1 MRFRSADRKC
11 GEAVTSHDPAA
22 GTNGSLPEQADLHVV
37 AHGAAADGAEPVVA
51 FEDWSDAD
59 APPITFKEL
68 AELFTALDKAT
79 RARRLYQE
87 NNPVYQSFN
96 ANLRKLI
103 GGLWDRVS
111 SLSVVVEEHSFR
123 TYGQEFGARDG
134 RDGLPFLFF
143 RDGVRLMT
151 FLPGFEDEVDRF
163 LRVVDSARQF
173 GPKASDDMVTLLWE
187 EEFASFQYSYIDL
200 LAESAGMPSGG
211 DAPSAPQ
218 VIDREKVERL
228 VAGEEPE
235 EVPPAVQQ
243 GEPPVATAVL
253 PENFV
258 ETTYFLEPEEVAH
271 LQKEVDVEWH
281 RDVRGDVVAALFDR
295 LEDANVADRHSEI
308 VRILGQLLPAFL
320 GRGDLPN
327 ATRIV
332 VEVGALLD
340 ANLLAGDNRD
350 EALRLLRDLND
361 AQVLSGF
368 LNSLEDGSIDPGKE
382 ELGTFLSYL
391 GAEALP
397 LLLRTAERTEAAKLK
412 ERLWPALEAMGRRYP
427 RALAS
432 QTISP
437 DLAIAYGATRL
448 IGRIRL
454 NEAKDTVVTLFKKSD
469 AQGRRV
475 AIEALAAIGDAGAL
489 SAVQEALDDSD
500 RDVRITA
507 ARALG
512 NANSTAARDRLRASI
527 ASKGLRDADLTEKIA
542 FFEAYGTIAV
552 EEDIDRLD
560 KLLNG
565 RKLLGRES
573 PEIRSCAAMA
583 LGRIALPAAR
593 AVLQKATDDA
603 HPLVRN
609 AVNKALEAPRRYR

>member
-1 MRFRSADRKC
+1 MNASND
-11 GEAVTSHDPAA
+11 SAA
-22 GTNGSLPEQADLHVV
+22 GTNGNLPDPADLHVV
-37 AHGAAADGAEPVVA
+37 AHGAAADGEEPVVA
-51 FEDWSDAD
+51 LNDWEDEA
-59 APPITFKEL
+59 APPISFREL

-79 RARRLYQE
+79 RAHRLYQE

-103 GGLWDRVS
+103 GALWDRVS
-111 SLSVVVEEHSFR
+111 SLSVVVEETAFR

-134 RDGLPFLFF
+134 REGLPFLFF

-163 LRVVDSARQF
+163 LRVVDSAKQF

-187 EEFASFQYSYIDL
+187 EEFASFQYSYMDL
-200 LAESAGMPSGG
+200 LAESVGMPAGG
-211 DAPSAPQ
+211 DASAPA
-218 VIDREKVERL
+218 VVDREKVERL

-258 ETTYFLEPEEVAH
+258 ETAYFLEPEEVAY
-271 LQKEVDVEWH
+271 LQTEVDVEWH
-281 RDVRGDVVAALFDR
+281 RDVRGAVVDALFDR
-295 LEDANVADRHSEI
+295 LEDDSVSDRHGEI

-320 GRGDLPN
+320 GRGDLDN
-327 ATRIV
+327 ATKIV
-332 VEVGALLD
+332 VEVGTLVE
-340 ANLLAGDNRD
+340 GDGLTGDDRD

-368 LNSLEDGSIDPGKE
+368 LNSLEDGSIDPGRE

-397 LLLRTAERTEAAKLK
+397 LLLRTAERTDAAKLK

-432 QTISP
+432 QTASP
-437 DLAIAYGATRL
+437 DLAIAYGGARL

-454 NEAKDTVVTLFKKSD
+454 NEAKDTVVALFKKSD
-469 AQGRRV
+469 AEGRRV

-489 SAVQEALDDSD
+489 SAVQEALDDAD

-512 NANSTAARDRLRASI
+512 NASSAAARDRLRASI
-527 ASKGLRDADLTEKIA
+527 SSKGLRDADLTEKIA

-552 EEDIDRLD
+552 AEDLDRLD
-560 KLLNG
+560 RLLNG

-573 PEIRSCAAMA
+573 PEMRSCAAMA
-583 LGRIALPAAR
+583 LGRIASPEAR
-593 AVLQKATDDA
+593 AILQKATDDT

>member
-1 MRFRSADRKC
+1 VNASNDS
-11 GEAVTSHDPAA
+11 VA
-22 GTNGSLPEQADLHVV
+22 GTNGNVPDPADLHVV
-37 AHGAAADGAEPVVA
+37 AHGAAADGQEPVVA
-51 FEDWSDAD
+51 LNDWEDEA
-59 APPITFKEL
+59 APPISFKEL

-103 GGLWDRVS
+103 GALWDRVS
-111 SLSVVVEEHSFR
+111 SLSVVVEETAFR

-134 RDGLPFLFF
+134 REGLPFLFF

-163 LRVVDSARQF
+163 LRVVDSAKQF

-187 EEFASFQYSYIDL
+187 EEFASFQYSYMDL
-200 LAESAGMPSGG
+200 LAESVGMPAGG
-211 DAPSAPQ
+211 DASAPT
-218 VIDREKVERL
+218 VVDREKVERL

-258 ETTYFLEPEEVAH
+258 ETAYFLEPEEVAY
-271 LQKEVDVEWH
+271 LQTEVEVEWQ
-281 RDVRGDVVAALFDR
+281 RDVRGAVVDALFDR
-295 LEDANVADRHSEI
+295 LEDASISDRHGEI

-320 GRGDLPN
+320 GRGDLAN
-327 ATRIV
+327 ATKIV
-332 VEVGALLD
+332 VEVGTLVESDGLT
-340 ANLLAGDNRD
+340 GDDRD

-368 LNSLEDGSIDPGKE
+368 LNSLEDGSIDPGRE

-397 LLLRTAERTEAAKLK
+397 LLLRTAERTDAAKLK

-432 QTISP
+432 QTASP
-437 DLAIAYGATRL
+437 DLAIAYGAARL

-454 NEAKDTVVTLFKKSD
+454 NEAKDTVVALFKKSD
-469 AQGRRV
+469 AEGRRV

-489 SAVQEALDDSD
+489 SAVQEALDDAD

-512 NANSTAARDRLRASI
+512 NASSAAARERLRASI
-527 ASKGLRDADLTEKIA
+527 ASKSLRDADLTEKIA

-552 EEDIDRLD
+552 AEDLDQLDR
-560 KLLNG
+560 LLNG

-573 PEIRSCAAMA
+573 PEMRSCAAMA
-583 LGRIALPAAR
+583 LGRIASPEAR
-593 AVLQKATDDA
+593 AILQKATDDM

>member
-1 MRFRSADRKC
+1 VNASND
-11 GEAVTSHDPAA
+11 SAA
-22 GTNGSLPEQADLHVV
+22 GTNGNLPDPADLHVV
-37 AHGAAADGAEPVVA
+37 AHGAAADGEEPVVA
-51 FEDWSDAD
+51 LNDWEDEA
-59 APPITFKEL
+59 APPISFREL

-79 RARRLYQE
+79 RAHRLYQE

-103 GGLWDRVS
+103 GALWDRVS
-111 SLSVVVEEHSFR
+111 SLSVVVEETAFR

-134 RDGLPFLFF
+134 REGLPFLFF

-163 LRVVDSARQF
+163 LRVVDSAKQF

-187 EEFASFQYSYIDL
+187 EEFASFQYSYMDL
-200 LAESAGMPSGG
+200 LAESVGMPAGG
-211 DAPSAPQ
+211 DASAPA
-218 VIDREKVERL
+218 VVDREKVERL

-258 ETTYFLEPEEVAH
+258 ETAYFLEPEEVAY
-271 LQKEVDVEWH
+271 LQTEVDVEWH
-281 RDVRGDVVAALFDR
+281 RDVRGAVVDALFDR
-295 LEDANVADRHSEI
+295 LEDDSVSDRHGEI

-320 GRGDLPN
+320 GRGDLDN
-327 ATRIV
+327 ATKIV
-332 VEVGALLD
+332 VEVGTLVE
-340 ANLLAGDNRD
+340 GDGLTGDDRD

-368 LNSLEDGSIDPGKE
+368 LNSLEDGSIDPGRE

-397 LLLRTAERTEAAKLK
+397 LLLRTAERTDAAKLK

-432 QTISP
+432 QTASP
-437 DLAIAYGATRL
+437 DLAIAYGGARL

-454 NEAKDTVVTLFKKSD
+454 NEAKDTVVALFKKSD
-469 AQGRRV
+469 AEGRRV

-489 SAVQEALDDSD
+489 SAVQEALDDAD

-512 NANSTAARDRLRASI
+512 NASSAAARDRLRASI
-527 ASKGLRDADLTEKIA
+527 SSKGLRDADLTEKIA

-552 EEDIDRLD
+552 AEDLDRLD
-560 KLLNG
+560 RLLNG

-573 PEIRSCAAMA
+573 PEMRSCAAMA
-583 LGRIALPAAR
+583 LGRIASPEAR
-593 AVLQKATDDA
+593 AILQKATDDT

>member
-1 MRFRSADRKC
+1 VNASND
-11 GEAVTSHDPAA
+11 SAA
-22 GTNGSLPEQADLHVV
+22 GTNGNLPDPADLHVV
-37 AHGAAADGAEPVVA
+37 AHGAAADGEEPVVA
-51 FEDWSDAD
+51 LNDWEDEA
-59 APPITFKEL
+59 APPISFREL

-103 GGLWDRVS
+103 GALWDRVS
-111 SLSVVVEEHSFR
+111 SLSVVVEETAFR

-134 RDGLPFLFF
+134 REGLPFLFF

-163 LRVVDSARQF
+163 LRVVDSAKQF

-187 EEFASFQYSYIDL
+187 EEFASFQYSYMDL
-200 LAESAGMPSGG
+200 LAESVGMPAGG
-211 DAPSAPQ
+211 DASAPA
-218 VIDREKVERL
+218 VVDREKVERL

-258 ETTYFLEPEEVAH
+258 ETAYFLEPEEVAY
-271 LQKEVDVEWH
+271 LQTEVDVEWH
-281 RDVRGDVVAALFDR
+281 RDVRGAVVDALFDR
-295 LEDANVADRHSEI
+295 LEDDSVSDRHGEI

-320 GRGDLPN
+320 GRGDLDN
-327 ATRIV
+327 ATKIV
-332 VEVGALLD
+332 VEVGTLVE
-340 ANLLAGDNRD
+340 GDGLTGDDRD

-368 LNSLEDGSIDPGKE
+368 LNSLEDGSIDPGRE

-397 LLLRTAERTEAAKLK
+397 LLLRTAERTDAAKLK

-432 QTISP
+432 QTASP
-437 DLAIAYGATRL
+437 DLAIAYGGARL

-454 NEAKDTVVTLFKKSD
+454 NEAKDTVVALFKKSD
-469 AQGRRV
+469 AEGRRV

-489 SAVQEALDDSD
+489 SAVQEALDDAD

-512 NANSTAARDRLRASI
+512 NASSAAARDRLRASI
-527 ASKGLRDADLTEKIA
+527 SSKGLRDADLTEKIA

-552 EEDIDRLD
+552 AEDLDRLD
-560 KLLNG
+560 RLLNG

-573 PEIRSCAAMA
+573 PEMRSCAAMA
-583 LGRIALPAAR
+583 LGRIASPEAR
-593 AVLQKATDDA
+593 AILQKATDDT

>member
-1 MRFRSADRKC
+1 VNASND
-11 GEAVTSHDPAA
+11 SAA
-22 GTNGSLPEQADLHVV
+22 GTNGNLPDPADLHVV
-37 AHGAAADGAEPVVA
+37 AHGAAADGEEPVVA
-51 FEDWSDAD
+51 LNDWEDEA
-59 APPITFKEL
+59 APPISFREL

-79 RARRLYQE
+79 RAHRLYQE

-103 GGLWDRVS
+103 GALWDRVS
-111 SLSVVVEEHSFR
+111 SLSVVVEETAFR

-134 RDGLPFLFF
+134 REGLPFLFF

-163 LRVVDSARQF
+163 LRVVDSAKQF

-187 EEFASFQYSYIDL
+187 EEFASFQYSYMDL
-200 LAESAGMPSGG
+200 LAESVGMPAGG
-211 DAPSAPQ
+211 DASAPA
-218 VIDREKVERL
+218 VVDREKVERL

-258 ETTYFLEPEEVAH
+258 ETAYFLEPEEVAY
-271 LQKEVDVEWH
+271 LQTEVDVEWH
-281 RDVRGDVVAALFDR
+281 RDVRGAVVDALFDR
-295 LEDANVADRHSEI
+295 LEDDSVSDRHGEI

-320 GRGDLPN
+320 GRGDLDN
-327 ATRIV
+327 ATKIV
-332 VEVGALLD
+332 VEVGTLVE
-340 ANLLAGDNRD
+340 GDGLTGDDRD

-368 LNSLEDGSIDPGKE
+368 LNSLEDGSIDPGRE

-397 LLLRTAERTEAAKLK
+397 LLLRTAERTDAAKLK

-432 QTISP
+432 QTASP
-437 DLAIAYGATRL
+437 DLAIAYGAARL

-454 NEAKDTVVTLFKKSD
+454 NEAKDTVVALFKKSD
-469 AQGRRV
+469 AEGRRV

-489 SAVQEALDDSD
+489 SAVQEALDDAD

-512 NANSTAARDRLRASI
+512 NASSAAARDRLRASI
-527 ASKGLRDADLTEKIA
+527 SSKGLRDADLTEKIA

-552 EEDIDRLD
+552 AEDLDRLD
-560 KLLNG
+560 RLLNG

-573 PEIRSCAAMA
+573 PEMRSCAAMA
-583 LGRIALPAAR
+583 LGRIASPEAR
-593 AVLQKATDDA
+593 AILQKATDDT

>member
-1 MRFRSADRKC
+1 MNASND
-11 GEAVTSHDPAA
+11 SAA
-22 GTNGSLPEQADLHVV
+22 GTNGNLPDPADLHVV
-37 AHGAAADGAEPVVA
+37 AHGAAADGEEPVVA
-51 FEDWSDAD
+51 LNDWEDEA
-59 APPITFKEL
+59 APPISFREL

-79 RARRLYQE
+79 RAHRLYQE

-103 GGLWDRVS
+103 GALWDRVS
-111 SLSVVVEEHSFR
+111 SLSVVVEETAFR

-134 RDGLPFLFF
+134 REGLPFLFF

-163 LRVVDSARQF
+163 LRVVDSAKQF

-187 EEFASFQYSYIDL
+187 EEFASFQYSYMDL
-200 LAESAGMPSGG
+200 LAESVGMPAGG
-211 DAPSAPQ
+211 DASAPA
-218 VIDREKVERL
+218 VVDREKVERL

-258 ETTYFLEPEEVAH
+258 ETAYFLEPEEVAY
-271 LQKEVDVEWH
+271 LQTEVDVEWH
-281 RDVRGDVVAALFDR
+281 RDVRGAVVDALFDR
-295 LEDANVADRHSEI
+295 LEDNSVSDRHGEI

-320 GRGDLPN
+320 GRGDLDN
-327 ATRIV
+327 ATKIV
-332 VEVGALLD
+332 VEVGTLVE
-340 ANLLAGDNRD
+340 GDGLTGDDRD

-368 LNSLEDGSIDPGKE
+368 LNSLEDGSIDPGRE

-397 LLLRTAERTEAAKLK
+397 LLLRTAERTDAAKLK

-432 QTISP
+432 QTASP
-437 DLAIAYGATRL
+437 DLAIAYGAARL

-454 NEAKDTVVTLFKKSD
+454 NEAKDTVVALFKKSD
-469 AQGRRV
+469 AEGRRV

-489 SAVQEALDDSD
+489 SAVQEALDDAD

-512 NANSTAARDRLRASI
+512 NASSAAARDRLRASI
-527 ASKGLRDADLTEKIA
+527 SSKGLRDADLTEKIA

-552 EEDIDRLD
+552 AEDLDRLD
-560 KLLNG
+560 RLLNG

-573 PEIRSCAAMA
+573 PEMRSCAAMA
-583 LGRIALPAAR
+583 LGRIASPEAR
-593 AVLQKATDDA
+593 AILQKATDDT

>member
-1 MRFRSADRKC
+1 M
-11 GEAVTSHDPAA
+11 
-22 GTNGSLPEQADLHVV
+22 
-37 AHGAAADGAEPVVA
+37 
-51 FEDWSDAD
+51 
-59 APPITFKEL
+59 
-68 AELFTALDKAT
+68 
-79 RARRLYQE
+79 
-87 NNPVYQSFN
+87 
-96 ANLRKLI
+96 
-103 GGLWDRVS
+103 
-111 SLSVVVEEHSFR
+111 
-123 TYGQEFGARDG
+123 
-134 RDGLPFLFF
+134 
-143 RDGVRLMT
+143 
-151 FLPGFEDEVDRF
+151 
-163 LRVVDSARQF
+163 
-173 GPKASDDMVTLLWE
+173 
-187 EEFASFQYSYIDL
+187 DL
-200 LAESAGMPSGG
+200 LAESVGMPAGG
-211 DAPSAPQ
+211 DASAPA
-218 VIDREKVERL
+218 VVDREKVERL

-258 ETTYFLEPEEVAH
+258 ETAYFLEPEEVAY
-271 LQKEVDVEWH
+271 LQTEVDVEWH
-281 RDVRGDVVAALFDR
+281 RDVRGAVVDALFDR
-295 LEDANVADRHSEI
+295 LEDDSVSDRHGEI

-320 GRGDLPN
+320 GRGDLDN
-327 ATRIV
+327 ATKIV
-332 VEVGALLD
+332 VEVGTLVE
-340 ANLLAGDNRD
+340 GDGLTGDDRD

-368 LNSLEDGSIDPGKE
+368 LNSLEDGSIDPGRE

-397 LLLRTAERTEAAKLK
+397 LLLRTAERTDAAKLK

-432 QTISP
+432 QTASP
-437 DLAIAYGATRL
+437 DLAIAYGGARL

-454 NEAKDTVVTLFKKSD
+454 NEAKDTVVALFKKSD
-469 AQGRRV
+469 AEGRRV

-489 SAVQEALDDSD
+489 SAVQEALDDAD

-512 NANSTAARDRLRASI
+512 NASSAAARDRLRASI
-527 ASKGLRDADLTEKIA
+527 SSKGLRDADLTEKIA

-552 EEDIDRLD
+552 AEDLDRLD
-560 KLLNG
+560 RLLNG

-573 PEIRSCAAMA
+573 PEMRSCAAMA
-583 LGRIALPAAR
+583 LGRIASPEAR
-593 AVLQKATDDA
+593 AILQKATDDT

>member
-1 MRFRSADRKC
+1 M
-11 GEAVTSHDPAA
+11 
-22 GTNGSLPEQADLHVV
+22 HVV
-37 AHGAAADGAEPVVA
+37 AHGAAADGAEPIVA
-51 FEDWSDAD
+51 VDDWTDEN
-59 APPITFKEL
+59 APPIAFKEL
-68 AELFTALDKAT
+68 AELFTAFDKAT

-96 ANLRKLI
+96 ATLRKLI
-103 GGLWDRVS
+103 GGLWDRVA
-111 SLSVVVEEHSFR
+111 SLSVVVEENAFR

-187 EEFASFQYSYIDL
+187 EEFASFQYSYMDL
-200 LAESAGMPSGG
+200 LADSVGMPSAADVGPPP
-211 DAPSAPQ
+211 PS
-218 VIDREKVERL
+218 IDREKLERL
-228 VAGEEPE
+228 VEGTEPE
-235 EVPPAVQQ
+235 EVPPAVEQ
-243 GEPPVATAVL
+243 GAPPVATAVL

-258 ETTYFLEPEEVAH
+258 ETAYFLEPEEVEY
-271 LQKEVDVEWH
+271 LQKEVEVEWH
-281 RDVRGDVVAALFDR
+281 RDVRGAVVDALFDR
-295 LEDANVADRHSEI
+295 LEDPAVKDRHTEI
-308 VRILGQLLPAFL
+308 VRIMGQLLPAFL
-320 GRGDLPN
+320 GRGDLAN
-327 ATRIV
+327 ATKIV
-332 VEVGALLD
+332 VEVGSLLD
-340 ANLLAGDNRD
+340 ADQLVGDDRD

-368 LNSLEDGSIDPGKE
+368 LGSLEDGSIDPGRD

-432 QTISP
+432 QTLSA
-437 DLAIAYGATRL
+437 DLSIAYGAARL

-454 NEAKDTVVTLFKKSD
+454 SEAKDTVVTLFKKSD
-469 AQGRRV
+469 AEGRRV

-512 NANSTAARDRLRASI
+512 NANSTTARDRLRASI
-527 ASKGLRDADLTEKIA
+527 ASRNLRDADLTEKIA

-552 EEDIDRLD
+552 QEDLDRLD

-565 RKLLGRES
+565 RKLLGRET
-573 PEIRSCAAMA
+573 PEMRSCAAMA
-583 LGRIALPAAR
+583 LGRMASPEAR
-593 AVLQKATDDA
+593 AILQKASDDT

-609 AVNKALEAPRRYR
+609 AVNRALEAPRRYR

>member
-1 MRFRSADRKC
+1 MNASNDS
-11 GEAVTSHDPAA
+11 VA
-22 GTNGSLPEQADLHVV
+22 GTNGNVPDPADLHVV
-37 AHGAAADGAEPVVA
+37 AHGAAADGQEPVVA
-51 FEDWSDAD
+51 LNDWEDEA
-59 APPITFKEL
+59 APPISFKEL

-103 GGLWDRVS
+103 GALWDRVS
-111 SLSVVVEEHSFR
+111 SLSVVVEETAFR

-134 RDGLPFLFF
+134 REGLPFLFF

-163 LRVVDSARQF
+163 LRVVDSAKQF

-187 EEFASFQYSYIDL
+187 EEFASFQYSYMDL
-200 LAESAGMPSGG
+200 LAESVGMPAGG
-211 DAPSAPQ
+211 DASAPT
-218 VIDREKVERL
+218 VVDREKVERL

-258 ETTYFLEPEEVAH
+258 ETAYFLEPEEVAY
-271 LQKEVDVEWH
+271 LQTEVEVEWQ
-281 RDVRGDVVAALFDR
+281 RDVRGAVVDALFDR
-295 LEDANVADRHSEI
+295 LEDASISDRHGEI

-320 GRGDLPN
+320 GRGDLAN
-327 ATRIV
+327 ATKIV
-332 VEVGALLD
+332 VEVGTLVESDGLT
-340 ANLLAGDNRD
+340 GDDRD

-368 LNSLEDGSIDPGKE
+368 LNSLEDGSIDPGRE

-397 LLLRTAERTEAAKLK
+397 LLLRTAERTDAAKLK

-432 QTISP
+432 QTASP
-437 DLAIAYGATRL
+437 DLAIAYGAARL

-454 NEAKDTVVTLFKKSD
+454 NEAKDTVVALFKKSD
-469 AQGRRV
+469 AEGRRV

-489 SAVQEALDDSD
+489 SAVQEALDDAD

-512 NANSTAARDRLRASI
+512 NASSAAARERLRASI
-527 ASKGLRDADLTEKIA
+527 ASKSLRDADLTEKIA

-552 EEDIDRLD
+552 AEDLDQLDR
-560 KLLNG
+560 LLNG

-573 PEIRSCAAMA
+573 PEMRSCAAMA
-583 LGRIALPAAR
+583 LGRIASPEAR
-593 AVLQKATDDA
+593 AILQKATDDM